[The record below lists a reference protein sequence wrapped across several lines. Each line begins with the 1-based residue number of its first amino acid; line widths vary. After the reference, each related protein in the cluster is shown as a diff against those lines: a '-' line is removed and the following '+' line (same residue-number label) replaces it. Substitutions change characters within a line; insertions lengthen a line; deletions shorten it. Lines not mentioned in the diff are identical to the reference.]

1 MSKYFIFLQRE
12 IRFVNFKK
20 FLQVLNRRHIRVKV
34 MQSIYALHQ
43 KNSDDIEK
51 EEKFLLHSID
61 SIQDLYL
68 IMMSSLIEI
77 RKKEVV
83 FLEASSK
90 KHLASPEEKNPN
102 RKFVNNAVLQLLEGS
117 SSLSIALEKR
127 KINNWSMNDDYI
139 LILLNEIKQSSLYR
153 NYMSSKKRSFEEDK
167 EFVVDMFTELIAP
180 NEKLYEYLEDNK
192 LTWVDD
198 IPLVNTQIQKQLKQ
212 ISEAD
217 EFRVAKLYKDQED
230 QEFVSLL
237 FRKTV
242 LNEVELAKEYI
253 DKTPNWDAD
262 RIAEIDTIIL
272 KMAICEFLKF
282 PSIPIKVTIN
292 EYLELAKEY
301 STPKSSIFINGILDN
316 LVKEFQNENKIQ
328 KTGRGLIQN

>member
-1 MSKYFIFLQRE
+1 
-12 IRFVNFKK
+12 
-20 FLQVLNRRHIRVKV
+20 

-43 KNSDDIEK
+43 KSSDDIEK

-68 IMMSSLIEI
+68 IMLSSLIEI

-90 KHLASPEEKNPN
+90 KHLVTPEEKNPN
-102 RKFVNNAVLQLLEGS
+102 RKFVDNAVLQQLEES
-117 SSLSIALEKR
+117 NSLSIALEKR
-127 KINNWSMNDDYI
+127 KITNWTMDDTYI
-139 LILLNEIKQSSLYR
+139 LILLNDIKQSDLYQK
-153 NYMSSKKRSFEEDK
+153 YMSTKKSSFQEDK
-167 EFVVDMFTELIAP
+167 DFVIEMFTELIAP

-198 IPLVNTQIQKQLKQ
+198 IPVVNTQILKQLKQ
-212 ISEAD
+212 ITEKE
-217 EFRVAKLYKDQED
+217 EFRVTKLYKDQED

-237 FRKTV
+237 FKKTA
-242 LNEVELAKEYI
+242 LNEIELAKEYI
-253 DKTPNWDAD
+253 DKTPNWDAE
-262 RIAEIDTIIL
+262 RIAELDTIIL

-282 PSIPIKVTIN
+282 PSIPVKVTIN
-292 EYLELAKEY
+292 EYLEIAKEY

-316 LVKEFQNENKIQ
+316 LIKEFQSENKIQ

>member
-1 MSKYFIFLQRE
+1 M
-12 IRFVNFKK
+12 
-20 FLQVLNRRHIRVKV
+20 LNRRHIRVKV

-43 KNSDDIEK
+43 KSSDDIEK
-51 EEKFLLHSID
+51 EEKFLLHSVD

-68 IMMSSLIEI
+68 IMLSSLIEI

-90 KHLASPEEKNPN
+90 KHLATPEEKNPN
-102 RKFVNNAVLQLLEGS
+102 RKFVNNMILQVLEES
-117 SSLSIALEKR
+117 SSLNSALEKR
-127 KINNWSMNDDYI
+127 KINNWEMNDDYI
-139 LILLNEIKQSSLYR
+139 LILLNEIKQSPLYS
-153 NYMSSKKRSFEEDK
+153 NYMTTKKSSFEEDK
-167 EFVVDMFTELIAP
+167 DFLVDMFTELIAP

-198 IPLVNTQIQKQLKQ
+198 IPLVNTQILKQLNQ
-212 ISEAD
+212 ISDTA
-217 EFRVAKLYKDQED
+217 EFRITKLYKDEED
-230 QEFVSLL
+230 KEFVSLL

-242 LNEVELAKEYI
+242 LNEIELAKEYI

-282 PSIPIKVTIN
+282 PSIPVKVTIN

>member
-1 MSKYFIFLQRE
+1 
-12 IRFVNFKK
+12 
-20 FLQVLNRRHIRVKV
+20 

-43 KNSDDIEK
+43 KSSDDIEK

-90 KHLASPEEKNPN
+90 KHLATPEEKNPN
-102 RKFVNNAVLQLLEGS
+102 RKFVNNMILQVLEES
-117 SSLSIALEKR
+117 SSLNSALEKR
-127 KINNWSMNDDYI
+127 KINNWEMNDDYI
-139 LILLNEIKQSSLYR
+139 LILLNEIKQSPLYS
-153 NYMSSKKRSFEEDK
+153 NYMSTKKSSFEEDK
-167 EFVVDMFTELIAP
+167 DFLVDMFTELIAP

-198 IPLVNTQIQKQLKQ
+198 IPLVNTQILKQLNQ
-212 ISEAD
+212 ISDTA
-217 EFRVAKLYKDQED
+217 EFRITKLYKDEED
-230 QEFVSLL
+230 KEFVSLL

-242 LNEVELAKEYI
+242 LNEIELAKEYI

-282 PSIPIKVTIN
+282 PSIPVKVTIN
-292 EYLELAKEY
+292 EYLEIAKEY